1 MIRGRENAFR
11 FLTPLEGGWY
21 STSMA
26 PVRTATD
33 DLANHPAVRRLV
45 ATALEEDVGRGDV
58 TSRAALPTGLTTRA
72 TLETQEPCVLAGGF
86 LCELVYAEVDRR
98 VSVEPCAD
106 DGTELGTLAP
116 IARVSGPAAAIL
128 TGERVL
134 VNLLQQLSGVA
145 TMTQR
150 FVRAVAGTRAAIV
163 DTRKTVPGL
172 RLLQKHAVHAG
183 GGVNHRFGLD
193 DGILIKNTH
202 VALGGGTAET
212 VARVRAH
219 APAGLRVQVECRS
232 AAEVEA
238 ALAAGADAL
247 LLDNQSVDDARAL
260 IALVAGRVPVE
271 LSGGITL
278 ANVAA
283 YAATGADRIS
293 IGALTHS
300 APAVAMHLKIE
311 T

>member
-1 MIRGRENAFR
+1 
-11 FLTPLEGGWY
+11 
-21 STSMA
+21 
-26 PVRTATD
+26 
-33 DLANHPAVRRLV
+33 
-45 ATALEEDVGRGDV
+45 
-58 TSRAALPTGLTTRA
+58 
-72 TLETQEPCVLAGGF
+72 
-86 LCELVYAEVDRR
+86 
-98 VSVEPCAD
+98 VSVELCAE
-106 DGTELGTLAP
+106 DGADLAALAP
-116 IARVSGPAAAIL
+116 IATVAGPAAAIL

-145 TMTQR
+145 TLTR
-150 FVRAVAGTRAAIV
+150 RYARAVAGTGTAIV

-172 RLLQKHAVHAG
+172 RLLQKHAVHVG

-202 VALGGGTAET
+202 VALGGGTAKT
-212 VARVRAH
+212 VARVRAG

-238 ALAAGADAL
+238 ALVAGADAL
-247 LLDNQSVDDARAL
+247 LLDNQSVDEARTL
-260 IALVAGRVPVE
+260 VALVAGRVPVE

-300 APAVAMHLKIE
+300 APAVAMHLKVE
-311 T
+311 TP